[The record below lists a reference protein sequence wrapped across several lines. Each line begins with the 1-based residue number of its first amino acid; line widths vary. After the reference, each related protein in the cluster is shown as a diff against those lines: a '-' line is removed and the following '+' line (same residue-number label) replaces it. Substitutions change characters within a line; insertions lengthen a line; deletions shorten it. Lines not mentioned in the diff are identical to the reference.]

1 MISPGPPVWAC
12 LAQKEEIIM
21 NALNTLITRTV
32 SLIWRLALLILTPV
46 RKLAGAVLGH
56 WQAPGWVHWGRELLA
71 PIGHTIANHAALTLL
86 AILLAMGAAATPRLM
101 KYDWQ
106 AFFDSFRSVRPTRQT
121 PLASGVTATGPART
135 AIETGGKPNPA
146 VLVFSTSA
154 APLAKIG
161 KEIGKEAGKETGDI
175 KLSPAIAGKWIWTSP
190 TQLEFTPASDWPIDV
205 EYKVTLGAKAV
216 APHVRISGEV
226 SFRTPRFEMTMR
238 EASFYQDPVQ
248 FNLRK
253 AVFEVAFTHP
263 VDTEAF
269 EKRLKLTPGSE
280 APDLLGKPA
289 KPGQASAANQ
299 SNSQPKLSVTYDKF
313 KLLATV
319 FSNPLPIPEQAAS
332 LTLTIEQGVPA
343 QRGGNA
349 TANDVTKALSI
360 PGLYS
365 LDISELK
372 QLIVTGD
379 NGDPENMLQ
388 ISTGMSVHEKEMTRA
403 VQAFLLPETRKG
415 EDGDSNL
422 WSDPAEVT
430 PEVLKQS
437 KPIKLNMTPA
447 EREVREL
454 HAMKFAA
461 EPGRFML
468 VRIQK
473 GLKSIG
479 GYQLGA
485 ERMEI
490 FRIKRSAPE
499 LAIMSKGSLLALS
512 GEKKLP
518 LLVRDVPGVKIELAR
533 LLPQQLQHLVTQAE
547 GDMTKPEFYSRL
559 TPDNLTERFEKKIVL
574 SNKPG
579 KTSYENVDFA
589 EYLHKDASDRRGIFI
604 LTVQAFDPAVA
615 QGESANDRADRRAYY
630 TNSDGETNEGDNE
643 AEPNYNGNNENGEPE
658 QVDYS
663 KMRDRRLVIV
673 TDLGI
678 VSKMGVDGS
687 RDVFVQSIHDGQPVA
702 GATVEILARNGAVL
716 VSQNTD
722 ASGQA
727 HLPSVAGM
735 LREKLPV
742 ALLVKKAG
750 DVSYLPLNR
759 ADRNL
764 DVSRFDV
771 SGVISTGLPNQ
782 MQGYLFSD
790 RGIYRPGDTMNIGII
805 VKSLGWIQKL
815 TDLPV
820 EAEVI
825 DARGLLVRRQ
835 KLKLGAGGMAEFTHS
850 TQDSSPTGNY
860 TINLNLGRDSGSSAP
875 GSNDQPGLQLATLS
889 VKVQEF
895 MPDRMK
901 VTARLSR
908 ENEGG
913 WVTPDQLTAKINV
926 QNLFGTPAPERRV
939 EAHLS
944 LQPAYPGF
952 SQFPTYQFY
961 DPLRGKDKHE
971 EDLAKASTDAQGDV
985 SFNLGMERF
994 QNATFQLHLLA
1005 KAFEPEGGRSVS
1017 AETTALVSDRPFLLG
1032 YKTDT
1037 DLSYVKRNSVQQ
1049 VNLIAIDPKAKATA
1063 VKQLKLMRIERRVV
1077 SVLIKQSNGLF
1088 KYESRPSETVLN
1100 EAPFAIAA
1108 SGASVPLATQSPGN
1122 FAYEVRDGEGLVL
1135 ARFEYTVAGT
1145 GNVSRSLDRN
1155 AELQLSLNK
1164 KDFNPGEEIEINIR
1178 APYVGAGLITIER
1191 DKVFTHKWFRT
1202 SETASLQKI
1211 TLPKDFEG
1219 SGYISVQFIRDIASN
1234 EIYMSPMSHGV
1245 VPFATSLGRRTN
1257 AIKLSAPAMVKP
1269 GQEVKIRLEAK
1280 NPGRAVVFAV
1290 DEGILQVAR
1299 YQNPDPLKHFFQ
1311 KRALQVTTQQTLDL
1325 ILPEFKKLIT
1335 SAAPGGDAAG
1345 LLGKNLNPFK
1355 RKTDKPVVYWSG
1367 VVDVDGSREFSY
1379 TVPEYFNGSL
1389 RIMAVVI
1396 NDDTAAASATATT
1409 VRGDLILLPNL
1420 PLAITPG
1427 DEVEI
1432 GIGVA
1437 NNAKGSGKDAPVSL
1451 ALSVTPGL
1459 EVVGEAQKVL
1469 KISERSEGSTKFLVR
1484 ARPGEKAVLGSASVI
1499 FTAQVNSAGGKAGEA
1514 KARLSTDV
1522 SVRPAS
1528 AYVTLVQTGVFK
1540 GSGEIKSQAN
1550 MYPNFQRSEAAIS
1563 ASPWAFSSGLIQY
1576 LDVYPHGCTEQ
1587 ITSQIFPAVLIG
1599 SQTELAKQLLKTSRS
1614 GSKSVELPDPR
1625 KSLDRYL
1632 AQVRSRQTTDGG
1644 FGMWPGAGSDLF
1656 ATTYVTQLLLEA
1668 RERKL
1673 PVPNDILQK
1682 TNGYLQR
1689 QLSTSASDLHFW
1701 RAQTFAA
1708 YLLTRQGINAS
1719 AALTNL
1725 REQQRNRISNT
1736 KVEADKASIRR
1747 DLGSAYLA
1755 ASFQILKQE
1764 GLAQELLDP
1773 AFAWMLTGEDHKR
1786 FWYWYYYYDPM
1797 VHDAAIVALVGKHFP
1812 QRLKDVPEKYWT
1824 RLANQVRDGYY
1835 QSHSA
1840 AMIMLAV
1847 DSYAKAASE
1856 SAAGK
1861 VGLSAID
1868 AKGVAK
1874 AMELPKQFI
1883 LAQTSLPLSTA
1894 RVKLTNQGELPLFY
1908 SWAEA
1913 GFERALPKEAISQGM
1928 EIIHEV
1934 LNADGK
1940 VVTEAT
1946 LGEELTMR
1954 VRVRATERSH
1964 VAQVALVDLLPGG
1977 LEPVL
1982 NGPSDS
1988 DDPET
1993 PLWRRRLGGKSSWS
2007 LTYAD
2012 IREDRVV
2019 FYGDVSSSLTE
2030 VTYKVRA
2037 TNVGSFVVPPAYGE
2051 AMYEHRIF
2059 ARSKAGS
2066 FTVKAAK

>member
-1 MISPGPPVWAC
+1 
-12 LAQKEEIIM
+12 M
-21 NALNTLITRTV
+21 NALNTIITRCA

-46 RKLAGAVLGH
+46 RIVAGAVLGH
-56 WQAPGWVHWGRELLA
+56 WQAPGWVYWARELA
-71 PIGHTIANHAALTLL
+71 SPIGRTIANHAALTMF
-86 AILLAMGAAATPRLM
+86 AVLLAMGAATTPRLM

-106 AFFDSFRSVRPTRQT
+106 AFFDALRSVRPTRQT
-121 PLASGVTATGPART
+121 PLASGVTASGPART
-135 AIETGGKPNPA
+135 AIESGGKPNPA
-146 VLVFSTSA
+146 VLVFSASA
-154 APLAKIG
+154 APLIKIG
-161 KEIGKEAGKETGDI
+161 KEANDI

-190 TQLEFTPASDWPIDV
+190 TQLEFTPAADWPIDMEYQV
-205 EYKVTLGAKAV
+205 EIGAKAV
-216 APHVRISGEV
+216 AAHVRISGEV
-226 SFRTPRFEMTMR
+226 SFRTARFEMTLR
-238 EASFYQDPVQ
+238 DASFYQDPVQ

-253 AVFEVAFTHP
+253 AVYEVAFTHP

-280 APDLLGKPA
+280 APDLLGKAA
-289 KPGQASAANQ
+289 KPGQTNQ

-319 FSNPLPIPEQAAS
+319 FSNPLPIPEQPVS
-332 LTLTIEQGVPA
+332 LTLTIEKGVQA

-349 TANDVTKALSI
+349 IGHDETKALSI

-388 ISTGMSVHEKEMTRA
+388 ISIGMSVHEKEMTRA
-403 VQAFLLPETRKG
+403 VQAYMLPETRKG
-415 EDGDSNL
+415 EDGDSKL
-422 WSDPAEVT
+422 WSDPSEVT
-430 PEVLKQS
+430 AEVLKQS
-437 KPIKLNMTPA
+437 KAIKLNMTPA

-461 EPGRFML
+461 EPGRFMV

-485 ERMEI
+485 ERVEI

-547 GDMTKPEFYSRL
+547 GDMTRPEFYSRL
-559 TPDNLTERFEKKIVL
+559 TPDNLTERFEKKITVN
-574 SNKPG
+574 SKPG
-579 KTSYENVDFA
+579 KTSYETVDFA
-589 EYLHKDASDRRGIFI
+589 EYLHKDANDKRGIFI
-604 LTVQAFDPAVA
+604 LTVQAFDPEV
-615 QGESANDRADRRAYY
+615 GLPENTNDRADRRAYY
-630 TNSDGETNEGDNE
+630 TDSNGENTGEGDGEEG
-643 AEPNYNGNNENGEPE
+643 NYNDGGEQEKP
-658 QVDYS
+658 DYS

-678 VSKMGVDGS
+678 VSKTGLDGS
-687 RDVFVQSIHDGQPVA
+687 RDVFVQSIHDGQPV
-702 GATVEILARNGAVL
+702 GSATVEIWARNGTVL
-716 VSQNTD
+716 LSQTTD
-722 ASGQA
+722 ASGLA

-742 ALLVKKAG
+742 VLVVKKAG
-750 DVSYLPLNR
+750 DLSYLPLNR

-764 DVSRFDV
+764 DLSRFDV
-771 SGVISTGLPNQ
+771 SGVVSNGLPNQ
-782 MQGYLFSD
+782 MQGFLFSD
-790 RGIYRPGDTMNIGII
+790 RGIYRPGDTINVGII
-805 VKSLGWIQKL
+805 VKSLGWVQKL
-815 TDLPV
+815 ADLPV

-825 DARGLLVRRQ
+825 DARGLVVRRQ
-835 KLKLGAGGMAEFTHS
+835 KLKLGVGGMAEFNHS

-860 TINLNLGRDSGSSAP
+860 TINLNLARDSGSTAP
-875 GSNDQPGLQLATLS
+875 GSNDTPGLQLATLS

-895 MPDRMK
+895 LPERMK

-913 WVTPDQLTAKINV
+913 WVTPEQLTAKINV

-939 EAHLS
+939 EAHLT

-952 SQFPTYQFY
+952 GQFPDYQFY
-961 DPLRGKDKHE
+961 DPLRGKDHHQ

-985 SFNLGMERF
+985 SFNLSMERF
-994 QNATFQLHLLA
+994 KNATFQLHLLA
-1005 KAFEPEGGRSVS
+1005 KAFEPEGGRSVA
-1017 AETTALVSDRPFLLG
+1017 AETTALVSDRPWLLG

-1037 DLSYVKRNSVQQ
+1037 DLNYVKRNSVQQ
-1049 VNLIAIDPKAKATA
+1049 FSLIAIDPKAKTTA
-1063 VKQLKLMRIERRVV
+1063 VKQLKLVRLERRVV
-1077 SVLIKQSNGLF
+1077 SVLIKQPNGLF

-1100 EAPFAIAA
+1100 EAPFSVAVG
-1108 SGASVPLATQSPGN
+1108 GASVPLATQSPGN
-1122 FAYEVRDGEGLVL
+1122 FSYEVRDGEGLVL
-1135 ARFEYTVAGT
+1135 ARVNYTVAGT

-1155 AELQLSLNK
+1155 AELQLSLSK
-1164 KDFNPGEEIEINIR
+1164 KDYNPGDDIEINIR
-1178 APYVGAGLITIER
+1178 APYVGGGLITIER

-1219 SGYISVQFIRDIASN
+1219 SGYISVQFIRDLASN
-1234 EIYMSPMSHGV
+1234 EIYMSPMSYGV
-1245 VPFATSLGRRTN
+1245 LPFATSLGRRTN
-1257 AIKLSAPAMVKP
+1257 QIKLTAPAMVKP
-1269 GQEVKIRLEAK
+1269 GQEVKIHLEAK
-1280 NPGRAVVFAV
+1280 SAARAVVFAV

-1299 YQNPDPLKHFFQ
+1299 YQNPDPLKQFFQ
-1311 KRALQVTTQQTLDL
+1311 KRALQVSTQQTLDL
-1325 ILPEFKKLIT
+1325 ILPEFKKLMN
-1335 SAAPGGDAAG
+1335 SAAPGGDKEG

-1367 VVDVDGSREFSY
+1367 VVDVDGSRDFSY

-1396 NDDTAAASATATT
+1396 NDDTAAAAATATT

-1432 GIGVA
+1432 SIGVA
-1437 NNAKGSGKDAPVSL
+1437 NNAKGSGKDAPMTL

-1459 EVVGEAQKVL
+1459 EVVGEAKKVL

-1484 ARPGEKAVLGSASVI
+1484 ARPGEKAVLGSASVV
-1499 FTAQVNSAGGKAGEA
+1499 FSAQVSSGKAELKG
-1514 KARLSTDV
+1514 RLSTDV
-1522 SVRPAS
+1522 SIRPAS
-1528 AYVTLVQTGVFK
+1528 AYVTLLQTGVFK
-1540 GSGEIKSQAN
+1540 GSGEIKSQASL
-1550 MYPNFQRSEAAIS
+1550 YPNFQRSEAAVS

-1576 LDVYPHGCTEQ
+1576 LEVYPHGCTEQ

-1599 SQTELAKQLLKTSRS
+1599 TQTELAKQLLKSSRS
-1614 GSKSVELPDPR
+1614 SGSNISGNGSGINSPELPDPR

-1632 AQVRSRQTTDGG
+1632 AQVRSRQTSDGG
-1644 FGMWPGAGSDLF
+1644 FGMWPGAASDLF

-1668 RERKL
+1668 KERKL

-1682 TNGYLQR
+1682 TNGYLQK
-1689 QLSTSASDLHFW
+1689 QIATSQTDLHIW

-1708 YLLTRQGINAS
+1708 YLLTRQGINSS

-1725 REQQRNRISNT
+1725 REQYRTRISSA
-1736 KVEADKASIRR
+1736 KAELEKASIRR
-1747 DLGSAYLA
+1747 DVGSAYLA

-1773 AFAWMLTGEDHKR
+1773 AFAYMLTGEDHNR
-1786 FWYWYYYYDPM
+1786 VWYWYYYYDPM
-1797 VHDAAIVALVGKHFP
+1797 VHDATVVALVGKHFP
-1812 QRLKDVPEKYWT
+1812 KRLKDVPEKYWT

-1847 DSYAKAASE
+1847 DAYATAASE

-1861 VGLSAID
+1861 VGVSAVD

-1874 AMELPKQFI
+1874 AMDLPKQFI
-1883 LAQTSLPLSTA
+1883 LAQMSLPLSTA
-1894 RVKLTNQGELPLFY
+1894 KVKLSNQGDLPLFY

-1913 GFERALPKEAISQGM
+1913 GFERTLPKEAISKGM
-1928 EIIHEV
+1928 AIIHEV
-1934 LNADGK
+1934 LDANGK
-1940 VVTEAT
+1940 VVTEAA
-1946 LGEELTMR
+1946 LGDELT
-1954 VRVRATERSH
+1954 VRVRIRSTERSYLS
-1964 VAQVALVDLLPGG
+1964 QVALVDLLPGG

-1982 NGPSDS
+1982 NAPSDA
-1988 DDPET
+1988 DEPDT
-1993 PLWRRRLGGKSSWS
+1993 PLWRRRLGGKSTWN

-2019 FYGDVSSSLTE
+2019 FYGSVESGMTE

-2037 TNVGSFVVPPAYGE
+2037 TNVGTFVVPAAYGE
-2051 AMYEHRIF
+2051 AMYERRIF
-2059 ARSKAGS
+2059 ARSAAGA
-2066 FTVKAAK
+2066 FTIKAAK